1 MSPASPSY
9 WSTACQSLA
18 RSDAVMADLIERY
31 PGFELKANPDPFVT
45 LARAIVGQQISTR
58 AADTVWQRLSQVVEP
73 FAPAILLQQADSLLR
88 TAGLSGRKVMYL
100 QDLARHFDDGRIDP
114 RHWEQQSDAELIA
127 ELSAV
132 HGIGRW
138 TAEMFL
144 IFHLARPDVFPVDD
158 LGLVRAI
165 ELHYHSGQ
173 KLARQ
178 DLLRLA
184 QNWTPWRTVATW
196 YLWRSLD
203 PTPIQY

>member
-1 MSPASPSY
+1 MQKPGYWQEASDTLSERDP
-9 WSTACQSLA
+9 
-18 RSDAVMADLIERY
+18 VMAGLIARY
-31 PGFELKANPDPFVT
+31 PGFELKTNPDPFST
-45 LARAIVGQQISTR
+45 LSRAIVSQQISTR
-58 AADTVWQRLSQVVEP
+58 AADTVWQRL
-73 FAPAILLQQADSLLR
+73 LQAVQPYNPQTLLR
-88 TAGLSGRKVMYL
+88 QPEPSIRAAGLSGRKVLYL
-100 QDLARHFDDGRIDP
+100 QDLARHFHEGRIDP
-114 RHWEQQSDAELIA
+114 SQWEHKSDAALIA
-127 ELSAV
+127 ELCTV

-144 IFHLARPDVFPVDD
+144 IFHLARPDIMPLDD

-173 KLARQ
+173 KLSRQ
-178 DLLRLA
+178 DLLSLT